1 MPAFTPTSTS
11 GLPRKRPFSR
21 TSTSCAQMTA
31 SAAAITAGSSFV
43 KPADPWVSTV
53 ISTPWSRPAAARD
66 SAAM

>member
-11 GLPRKRPFSR
+11 GLPRKRAFSR

-31 SAAAITAGSSFV
+31 SARAMTAGSSLL

-53 ISTPWSRPAAARD
+53 TSTPSASPAAVRD